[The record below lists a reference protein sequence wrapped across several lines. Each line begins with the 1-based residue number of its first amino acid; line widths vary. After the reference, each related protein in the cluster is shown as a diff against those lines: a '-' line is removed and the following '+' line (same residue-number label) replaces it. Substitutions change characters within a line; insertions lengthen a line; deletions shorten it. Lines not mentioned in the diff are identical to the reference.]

1 MTAQS
6 ILDLTTAV
14 TQLDLKTAVAR
25 HQVGHQ
31 GILRLIYAYLK
42 GVPREQVL
50 ICTCTTMISMWERE
64 WPTPTDTLHPT
75 RSN

>member
-1 MTAQS
+1 MMYVYIFYQMRG
-6 ILDLTTAV
+6 V
-14 TQLDLKTAVAR
+14 AVAL

-42 GVPREQVL
+42 GVPREQV
-50 ICTCTTMISMWERE
+50 CTCTTMISMWERE
-64 WPTPTDTLHPT
+64 WPAPTDTLQLT